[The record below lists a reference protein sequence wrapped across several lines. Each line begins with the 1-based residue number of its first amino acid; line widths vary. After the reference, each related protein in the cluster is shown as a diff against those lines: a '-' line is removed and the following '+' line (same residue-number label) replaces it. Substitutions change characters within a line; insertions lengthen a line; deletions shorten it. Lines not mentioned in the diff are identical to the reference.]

1 LSKKQDQ
8 LKQLAEVV
16 AISAEDQEQTQK
28 MDELLGGAITL
39 LRDPSLEVI
48 STYRMEHSMGGST
61 IANMGYA
68 IIDRNGRLTEFAVD
82 PLFGRHAN
90 NIIATLKDLQ

>member
-1 LSKKQDQ
+1 LSKQQDQ

-28 MDELLGGAITL
+28 MDQLLGGAFPL
-39 LRDPSLEVI
+39 LSDPSLEVI
-48 STYRMEHSMGGST
+48 SAYRMEQSMGGAT

-68 IIDRNGRLTEFAVD
+68 IIDGKRRSCSLSCWPKGN
-82 PLFGRHAN
+82 PWY
-90 NIIATLKDLQ
+90 